1 MIRLAFCKD
10 HCRCCVS
17 NGLGQ
22 KMKVFQTGNDSSLDQ
37 SDGAEGEM
45 QVGKA
50 SSQCLLADTE
60 TWREGKGHRGMDPD
74 VSYSRGEIADSH

>member
-1 MIRLAFCKD
+1 MTAAWIR
-10 HCRCCVS
+10 V
-17 NGLGQ
+17 
-22 KMKVFQTGNDSSLDQ
+22 T
-37 SDGAEGEM
+37 GAEREM

-60 TWREGKGHRGMDPD
+60 MWREGKGHRGMDPD